1 MLYSST
7 CQHSKIANTPK
18 KIPLIFNTR
27 TILPGYTLQIGI
39 LLVPEKSA
47 KIRYI
52 LAKS

>member
-1 MLYSST
+1 MSTLKNSKYS
-7 CQHSKIANTPK
+7 K
-18 KIPLIFNTR
+18 KIPLIFNSR